1 MYQLFSRLAAP
12 PGILLPSVGR
22 SVSIATWIVLFHE
35 RYYLNFHLVA
45 GGGALFSKMIPK
57 IVKNVLSKRTT
68 GRILLS
74 HADFFL
80 HWWVFPFLFVS
91 AFITSPFFPW
101 MSEHQRRKRYFAD
114 ENWNKL
120 ENGEKTIFNSLLLVP
135 ALCLSFKWE
144 RTHSYSVPIH
154 NYSNKGKIILN
165 SWYPVCLRENMAKY
179 SNFENRKRLSHI
191 FRG

>member
-1 MYQLFSRLAAP
+1 MNHHLKAISESMRPGALERPKSVGFSDFPPGKKKSSQAFGLDWLPIFGLQFIFLLRNSAGSFTSLFLYRLLMYRLFSRLAAP

-22 SVSIATWIVLFHE
+22 SVSIATWIVPLHE
-35 RYYLNFHLVA
+35 RYYLRFYLVA
-45 GGGALFSKMIPK
+45 GGGALFSNMIPK

-91 AFITSPFFPW
+91 SFITSPFFPW

-114 ENWNKL
+114 EN
-120 ENGEKTIFNSLLLVP
+120 
-135 ALCLSFKWE
+135 
-144 RTHSYSVPIH
+144 
-154 NYSNKGKIILN
+154 
-165 SWYPVCLRENMAKY
+165 
-179 SNFENRKRLSHI
+179 
-191 FRG
+191 